1 MQAPGSKRPNPY
13 ESRKHPGGYQMRS
26 SRPLRALA
34 TTVLALGVGALIG
47 SSVYAADATGQA
59 ADVTKTSPGGKAAA
73 AGGHKLIEEMVVTS
87 RRTEEKIQDVPIA
100 VTAFN
105 AEIIA
110 QVAPRTL
117 RDFDGLAPNVRIGM
131 NTAGPSAGAIFI
143 RGIGY
148 ADIEK
153 TQSPA
158 VSVIIDGVQQGS
170 STGQLIDTFD
180 VAQIEINRG
189 PQGVLQGKNT
199 TGGAIV
205 INRIRPEFNKWDF
218 NGSLQYGNYREQDAK
233 VRVNIPL
240 IDDTL
245 ALKVAGVHKTRDG
258 FYKALTLGGRV
269 GDISY
274 NAATVALKWQPN
286 DKFNALLTYD
296 FIKDDGDIPPQDPR
310 YNGRN
315 PFKNEANI
323 DEFQKYDVDGL
334 TLSMDWDVGFGT
346 LTSTTG
352 WQQAND
358 SVRQDFDGST
368 RFSNAVP
375 LVQLHTLREQE
386 YEQFSEELKLSGEL
400 FRPNLHYVVG
410 AFYWKTDLKFQQG
423 TNLILQLPNFAG
435 AASGVPCPALG
446 NIPGLGVGKNN
457 PNLAIGS
464 ALCQFGPLYA
474 DHRAGEEVQSR
485 ALFGNITWNVT
496 NAIELSVGVRKLGE
510 EKDFHTQFGTRFAP
524 SGPKDSLGDPL
535 LPPKD
540 IATVFPG
547 FPAVANHGWGD
558 TVSRVSTSWRFAESH
573 NVYASYAQGFR
584 SGGNSIRGTDPRFLA
599 FEPENVDT
607 IEVGSKNDFFD
618 GRLRLNV
625 AVFHTVLQGAQFSS
639 ILTTTTLPGT
649 NTLILN
655 ATGDYKVD
663 GAEVEATY
671 ALTDSISFRGTY
683 GRQRTKGEGDTHSC
697 LLRPFNPSGSGCN
710 AAQNP
715 ALFAPGAGPLP
726 NVNTAGGSGFASP
739 KYNWAFV
746 AAYDTNFGND
756 RLRADLI
763 VRATD
768 DVFLST
774 LNGKA
779 HFEPGYTLVDASVSY
794 QWNMADDRFLQ
805 LTLIGKNLTD
815 KRYVEQELALGNGG
829 FRGWGPPRQVA
840 LEALF
845 RL

>member
-1 MQAPGSKRPNPY
+1 
-13 ESRKHPGGYQMRS
+13 MRS
-26 SRPLRALA
+26 SRLLATLAHCAAALA
-34 TTVLALGVGALIG
+34 FGVSGQVI
-47 SSVYAADATGQA
+47 SSSANAADQPAG
-59 ADVTKTSPGGKAAA
+59 VTKAGTPTAGKNVAA
-73 AGGHKLIEEMVVTS
+73 AGRRVIEEMVVTS
-87 RRTEEKIQDVPIA
+87 RRTEEKIQDVPVA

-105 AEIIA
+105 AEIIE

-158 VSVIIDGVQQGS
+158 VSLIIDGVQQAS

-180 VAQIEINRG
+180 VAQIEIDRG

-205 INRIRPEFNKWDF
+205 VNRIRPEFNKWDW
-218 NGSLQYGNYREQDAK
+218 NGALQYGTQNEQQVKA
-233 VRVNIPL
+233 RVNIPL
-240 IDDTL
+240 INDTL
-245 ALKVAGVHKTRDG
+245 ALKIAGVHKTRDG
-258 FYKALTLGGRV
+258 FYKNLTLGGKV
-269 GDISY
+269 GDVSY
-274 NAATVALKWQPN
+274 NAASAALRWQPHER
-286 DKFNALLTYD
+286 FSATLTYD
-296 FIKDDGDIPPQDPR
+296 YIKDDGDIPPQDPR

-323 DEFQKYDVDGL
+323 NEFQKYDVDGL
-334 TLSMDWDVGFGT
+334 TLNMDWDVGFGT
-346 LTSTTG
+346 LTSITG

-358 SVRQDFDGST
+358 TVRQDFDGST
-368 RFSNAVP
+368 RFANAVP

-386 YEQFSEELKLSGEL
+386 FEQLSEELKLSGEL
-400 FRPNLHYVVG
+400 FSRTNLHYIVG
-410 AFYWKTDLKFQQG
+410 AFYWKTDLKFMQG

-435 AASGVPCPALG
+435 PTSGVPCAAFSG
-446 NIPGLGVGKNN
+446 AGLGPSKNN
-457 PNLAIGS
+457 PNPTIGT
-464 ALCQFGPLYA
+464 ALCQFGPSYA

-485 ALFGNITWNVT
+485 ALFGSLTWNVT
-496 NAIELSVGVRKLGE
+496 DAIELSAGVRRLGE
-510 EKDFHTQFGTRFAP
+510 EKDFHTQFGTRKPPA
-524 SGPKDSLGDPL
+524 GPTDLYGDPI
-535 LPPKD
+535 LPPTD

-547 FPAVANHGWGD
+547 FPVTANHGWGD
-558 TVSRVSTSWRFAESH
+558 TVSRISASWKFADAH

-584 SGGNSIRGTDPRFLA
+584 SGGYSIRGTDTRYLA
-599 FEPENVDT
+599 FDPETVDSYE
-607 IEVGSKNDFFD
+607 IGSKNDFLD

-639 ILTTTTLPGT
+639 ILTTTALPGT

-663 GAEVEATY
+663 GAEVEAVY
-671 ALTDSISFRGTY
+671 ALTDAISFRGTY
-683 GRQRTKGEGDTHSC
+683 GRQRTKGEGDEHSC
-697 LLRPFNPSGSGCN
+697 LLRVYNNAAGTGCN
-710 AAQNP
+710 TAQNP
-715 ALFAPGAGPLP
+715 ELFKSDGAGGFLKDPNGNPIPKGPLP
-726 NVNTAGGSGFASP
+726 VVKSPGGSGFASP

-746 AAYDTNFGND
+746 AAYDKNFGNN
-756 RLRADLI
+756 RFRADFI

-768 DVFLST
+768 DVFLSA

-779 HFEPGYTLVDASVSY
+779 HFEPGYTLVDANISY
-794 QWNMADDRFLQ
+794 QWNMADDRSLQ
-805 LTLIGKNLTD
+805 LTLTGKNLTD
-815 KRYVEQELALGNGG
+815 KKYVEQELALGSGG
-829 FRGWGPPRQVA
+829 FRGWGPPRQIA

-845 RL
+845 HL